1 MSDKYYVKRGETK
14 AFFYSV
20 GGDTE
25 KVTANRVYAER
36 CMVGKPIRRLAK
48 RQLAKRQLAKRQ
60 LAMRRFQKS
69 ARTTSI

>member
-1 MSDKYYVKRGETK
+1 MGDKYYIKKRDK

-25 KVTANRVYAER
+25 EGAANRVYAEG
-36 CMVGKPIRRLAK
+36 CMAGEPICRLAK
-48 RQLAKRQLAKRQ
+48 CR
-60 LAMRRFQKS
+60 LAMGRLAMGRFQKS